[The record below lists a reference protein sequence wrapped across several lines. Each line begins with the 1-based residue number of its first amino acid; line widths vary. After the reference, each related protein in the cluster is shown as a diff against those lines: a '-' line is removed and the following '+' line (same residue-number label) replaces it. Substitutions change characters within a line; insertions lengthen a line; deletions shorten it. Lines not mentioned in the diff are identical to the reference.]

1 MAWGARHRRPGGR
14 RGPQQAAHA
23 RTVSAPRAADA
34 VGGARPLAR
43 RALRCRGGFGFPAV
57 VKPEF
62 GAAQMGCVRVD
73 DFATLPG
80 IYRLV
85 RGAASVDNDAIF
97 RAGNDLLLEE
107 YLDGVEFDVDLVM
120 EDGECVFSSA
130 LQNWPTAEPSF
141 QEQGLHCPPDH
152 NRRAVRRVIAF
163 SIEAAQ
169 AFGLHTGVLHI
180 EAKATSRGPRI
191 VEINARMGGGRIYET
206 VRAVWNLD
214 LVEAQLRA
222 SLGLRQQLQ
231 PSRRP
236 RCSVLNELVYAP
248 ASGRLQAL
256 PLREVQGSVFAK
268 IDVEAAVGEMVSGP
282 DRVFATCLAEIT
294 LSGRDLADA
303 RASSGGAAGAAGR
316 RAGARAASHVVSRP
330 CIHHRVGNTT
340 RVTAAPTDHGPRRV
354 PARTA
359 PEKCEVAGSTPPPTT
374 TKRPC

>member
-1 MAWGARHRRPGGR
+1 MSARVRLPGN
-14 RGPQQAAHA
+14 PVEAVDAARSKLRTRELSA
-23 RTVSAPRAADA
+23 RLGLPTPRAVRVRSLDELYAAAAD
-34 VGGARPLAR
+34 L
-43 RALRCRGGFGFPAV
+43 GFPAV

-130 LQNWPTAEPSF
+130 SQNWPTAEPSF

-191 VEINARMGGGRIYET
+191 VEINARMGGAAHLRD
-206 VRAVWNLD
+206 RARRLEPRSRRGAAARQPGAASAAATQPAPA
-214 LVEAQLRA
+214 LLGPQRARLRA
-222 SLGLRQQLQ
+222 GEWATS
-231 PSRRP
+231 S
-236 RCSVLNELVYAP
+236 AP
-248 ASGRLQAL
+248 A
-256 PLREVQGSVFAK
+256 REVQGSVFAK

-303 RASSGGAAGAAGR
+303 RALAAEVLR
-316 RAGARAASHVVSRP
+316 EPPVVEP
-330 CIHHRVGNTT
+330 VLAQQ
-340 RVTAAPTDHGPRRV
+340 VT
-354 PARTA
+354 
-359 PEKCEVAGSTPPPTT
+359 S
-374 TKRPC
+374 